1 MTHPEKA
8 DSRQVAKTGIAL
20 VKPTTKGSRRKRR
33 MRMPRTTKRQGVTA
47 KAMAVISWVSLCQ
60 RVDRRA
66 LRFHSAFERAS
77 QGRIAPR

>member
-47 KAMAVISWVSLCQ
+47 KAMAVFS
-60 RVDRRA
+60 
-66 LRFHSAFERAS
+66 
-77 QGRIAPR
+77 